1 MVKVDVFEKHRG
13 NNYLRRLAESD
24 VGRHYKAIALEQ
36 LDIRPGHTVVD
47 LGCGPGTDLGG
58 FAAATGPAGR
68 VVGID
73 SDATALAEAQSDIGA
88 GAPIQLVHGDIH
100 SLGLP
105 DATADRAHTD
115 RVLQHVADPARVLD
129 EIRRIL
135 RPDGIVVLAEP
146 DWDTLIIDH
155 PDLDIARAYTRFVT
169 DVVVRNGRIGRQ
181 LPRLAIGCG
190 FHIAEVLPITTVFR
204 DVTTADRVLGFERVT
219 DRAVAA
225 GYLTRDAAGRW
236 LTHLATEP
244 FFAAATLFIVVAV
257 PGTRA
262 RADAAGQ
269 PPSRQAIV

>member
-1 MVKVDVFEKHRG
+1 MVKGDVFEKRRVH
-13 NNYLRRLAESD
+13 NYLRRLAESD

-47 LGCGPGTDLGG
+47 LGCGPGADLGG

-73 SDATALAEAQSDIGA
+73 SDAAALTEARSDIGA
-88 GAPIQLVHGDIH
+88 GIPIELVRGDIH

-115 RVLQHVADPARVLD
+115 RVLQHVADPARVLA
-129 EIRRIL
+129 EMHRIL

-155 PDLDIARAYTRFVT
+155 PDLDVARAYTRFVT

-190 FHIAEVLPITTVFR
+190 FHIADVLPITTVFR

-225 GYLTRDAAGRW
+225 GYLTPEAAGRW
-236 LTHLATEP
+236 LSHLATEP

-257 PGTRA
+257 PRTGTHRT
-262 RADAAGQ
+262 RVG
-269 PPSRQAIV
+269 